1 MTTKGAF
8 ISFIIQ
14 DTTACDIKINS
25 QNHVN
30 TVFRKIADEI
40 ASVNQACKVQYEC
53 ADHNIVFKSN
63 AILFIKVCNYIQFRM
78 KCSIT
83 KNNSITLKDQGKIFV
98 KKQ

>member
-1 MTTKGAF
+1 M
-8 ISFIIQ
+8 SFIRSHLPGGE
-14 DTTACDIKINS
+14 KL
-25 QNHVN
+25 
-30 TVFRKIADEI
+30 IADEI